1 MELKDS
7 LRQLREQH
15 HWKQT
20 ELARI
25 LGIKRST
32 YTYYETGKTE
42 PPLSRLLLLS
52 KIYNV
57 SLDTLVGRDQE
68 DGEGPAQARMLD
80 AGPLGRIRPPCAVS
94 AHMAAIL
101 PHIMPIFFT

>member
-1 MELKDS
+1 MKHSPLYRETDQRISKTLPPK
-7 LRQLREQH
+7 LRELRTKHGFTQAEIAG
-15 HWKQT
+15 K
-20 ELARI
+20 
-25 LGIKRST
+25 LGLDRST

-68 DGEGPAQARMLD
+68 DGEGPAPSED
-80 AGPLGRIRPPCAVS
+80 A
-94 AHMAAIL
+94 
-101 PHIMPIFFT
+101 